1 MIVAFFLAALSS
13 ISLASQDTT
22 PVRLDPLS
30 SQKAVSDGR
39 SWRAPDFSEQESAL
53 GWTSEAFETPQGME
67 KRVQFWIDI
76 YTRYTTQ
83 QGVVHDPENID
94 LVYEVVDFSSV
105 EESGLPASTR
115 DKLKRKMVEDA
126 KDKAISTLKKLSGLK
141 SVKGLPES
149 DQRIWERFASDSD
162 PEKFQKAMDPSRL
175 RFQLGQKDRM
185 QSAIFLS
192 GRYLEDFE
200 KIFKE
205 EGLPIELT
213 RLVFVESSFNVLAR
227 SKVGAS
233 GLWQIMRGTAQ
244 PFRVISPAVDGR
256 NHPITATK
264 IAAKTLAY
272 NFRMLGSWPLAVT
285 GYNHGPAGV
294 RRIVERYETKNLP
307 ELIENVRSRASFGFA
322 SRNFYASFLAAHHVE
337 KNAARYFP
345 GIQWSKK
352 FDADEIKLPRSVTNA
367 QLLGWFGG
375 NRTSLQLYN
384 PHLTPHAKL
393 RGIPQGTVVSVPS
406 ENYSKV
412 LAALGRS
419 ARTVASR
426 PVDRVSRGAVASEAS
441 RGRTVHRVVRGE
453 SLTTIAR
460 SYGVSLSALLR
471 ENDMNLKQTIIP
483 GQRLRIPH

>member
-1 MIVAFFLAALSS
+1 
-13 ISLASQDTT
+13 
-22 PVRLDPLS
+22 
-30 SQKAVSDGR
+30 
-39 SWRAPDFSEQESAL
+39 
-53 GWTSEAFETPQGME
+53 ME

-105 EESGLPASTR
+105 ENSGLPASIR
-115 DKLKRKMVEDA
+115 DKLKRKMVDEA
-126 KDKAISTLKKLSGLK
+126 KERAVSTLKKLSGLK
-141 SVKGLPES
+141 SVKGLPET

-162 PEKFQKAMDPSRL
+162 PDKFQKAMDPARL

-200 KIFKE
+200 KIFKD

-233 GLWQIMRGTAQ
+233 GLWQIMRGTAK
-244 PFRVISPAVDGR
+244 PYRVISPAVDGR

-272 NFRMLGSWPLAVT
+272 NYRMLGSWPLAVT

-294 RRIVERYETKNLP
+294 RRIVERYETRSLP

-352 FDADEIKLPRSVTNA
+352 FDADEIKLPRSITHD
-367 QLLGWFGG
+367 QLVGWFGG
-375 NRTSLQLYN
+375 DRTSLQLYN

-393 RGIPQGTVVSVPS
+393 RGIPQGTSVLIPA
-406 ENYSKV
+406 EHYSKA

-419 ARTVASR
+419 ARTVASKPAER
-426 PVDRVSRGAVASEAS
+426 TSRGAVAAESS
-441 RGRTVHRVVRGE
+441 TRGRTVHRVVRGE

-483 GQRLRIPH
+483 GQRLQIPH